1 MLVVQLFVIT
11 LTHQESSV
19 IFNTNF
25 EFILE
30 KVKNVLKS
38 IVQEKLGVLFN
49 QEDLRFS
56 VINASDSFGFVP

>member
-1 MLVVQLFVIT
+1 
-11 LTHQESSV
+11 ERWV

-56 VINASDSFGFVP
+56 VINASGSFGFVP

>member
-1 MLVVQLFVIT
+1 MFKPL
-11 LTHQESSV
+11 ERWV
-19 IFNTNF
+19 IFNTNS

-56 VINASDSFGFVP
+56 VINASDSFEFVP